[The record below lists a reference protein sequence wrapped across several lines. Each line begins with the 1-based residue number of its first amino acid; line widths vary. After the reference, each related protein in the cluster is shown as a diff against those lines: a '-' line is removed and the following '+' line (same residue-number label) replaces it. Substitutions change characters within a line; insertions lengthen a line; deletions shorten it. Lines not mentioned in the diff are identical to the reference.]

1 MLNVNISSS
10 VSVVI
15 LANSVKHSEHCVA
28 GKDLSTKKWI
38 RFVADENGKE
48 LSNSQ
53 SKASNPYG
61 IYPVKPLQKVEIGLD
76 KHAPLIN
83 QPENYVIDGS
93 QWHQKYKVDESDLYN
108 FLDHP
113 DDLWGDGNKVRCT
126 HIETG
131 LKKIDQSLYL
141 VDVDNLQL
149 FKNSYGRRRASFEYC
164 GISYDFPVT
173 DRNFDQLS
181 EEGSKLQGILC
192 LSLGEPFN
200 GYCYKIVA
208 GIY

>member
-15 LANSVKHSEHCVA
+15 LANSVKHGKNCVA

-48 LSNSQ
+48 LSKRQ
-53 SKASNPYG
+53 STASNPYG
-61 IYPVKPLQKVEIGLD
+61 SYPVKPLQKVEVGLD

-93 QWHQKYKVDESDLYN
+93 QWQQKYNIDESDLYD
-108 FLDHP
+108 FIDYP
-113 DDLWGDGNKVRCT
+113 ADLWGDGNKVRCT
-126 HIETG
+126 YIESG
-131 LKKIDQSLYL
+131 QKKIEQSLYL
-141 VDVDNLQL
+141 VKVDNLKL
-149 FKNSYGRRRASFEYC
+149 FKNRYDKRRAIFEYG
-164 GISYDFPVT
+164 GISYDLPVT
-173 DRNFDQLS
+173 DRNFDQIQ
-181 EEGSKLQGILC
+181 EGGRNLQGILC
-192 LSLGEPFN
+192 LSLGEPFD